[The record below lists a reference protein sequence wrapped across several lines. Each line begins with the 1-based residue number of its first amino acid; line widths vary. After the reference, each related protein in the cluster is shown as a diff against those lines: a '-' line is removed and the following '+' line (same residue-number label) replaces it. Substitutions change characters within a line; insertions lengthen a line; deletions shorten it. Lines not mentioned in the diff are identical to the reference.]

1 MKVIASLPRLVMDWS
16 QSSHLKGIGK
26 IVRSWKNIVTA
37 IRKRQVG
44 KLNTDVS
51 VMDDVETVDDAKF
64 R

>member
-1 MKVIASLPRLVMDWS
+1 MDWS